1 MKLSDQDIIVL
12 SQHLASYNSLLRL
25 KPGNKEIMRSTVE
38 NMISS
43 GDGSFLISISVP
55 NLRTLLLMGY
65 DDLSDQIIQAIPRV
79 KLKSFVASLSN
90 IDFAEILYSISDVN
104 NRKFLISFLSK
115 IKSKRWNFIFNQDEK
130 IASEFNKD
138 LIRLKKHLESLQLV
152 REKSSADIADLK
164 NKSEEIK
171 AANTELESIRSNY
184 EAEFNSW
191 KDKIAEATD
200 DFKRSEAKRQ
210 LINKRIN
217 EREEALTLREKE
229 ISEENQR
236 LLKQKVEQSLP
247 GYIRKTQALLKAK
260 ERSFSRMGKNWS
272 YVGVGSIIFAIYCG
286 IFFTI
291 YSFDF
296 INLNGNLE
304 WKYLL
309 INLFK
314 GSLVVGVFLYIA
326 QHAFNISNAYVHESI
341 QRSDKRHAI
350 NFGELFL
357 KIYGSGLQREELLK
371 VFANWNISTDSAFKK
386 IPQASMHKELA
397 NLLSNFKPDSIGKEK
412 KPDAD

>member
-1 MKLSDQDIIVL
+1 MNQINIESLFHHVAKYDSELRRYAPNSRVLAQALKNLLEKGETHFLLTAPENDIIKLFLMDFDGINDHVL
-12 SQHLASYNSLLRL
+12 
-25 KPGNKEIMRSTVE
+25 
-38 NMISS
+38 
-43 GDGSFLISISVP
+43 
-55 NLRTLLLMGY
+55 
-65 DDLSDQIIQAIPRV
+65 QIISKG
-79 KLKSFVASLSN
+79 KLRSSLKNLKNNIIASIIYSFK
-90 IDFAEILYSISDVN
+90 DTN
-104 NRKFLISFLSK
+104 NRFYLINYLPIHK
-115 IKSKRWNFIFNQDEK
+115 NRRWSAILKNDARIVE
-130 IASEFNKD
+130 SYNKD
-138 LIRLKKHLESLQLV
+138 LTLVKGQLDSLQQERDAVDIEIKKLNAV
-152 REKSSADIADLK
+152 AKNIDKQNIEKSNEYK
-164 NKSEEIK
+164 NHEEKIQSYENIIFDKVEEIK
-171 AANTELESIRSNY
+171 HLDAKKLSFNELM
-184 EAEFNSW
+184 
-191 KDKIAEATD
+191 
-200 DFKRSEAKRQ
+200 
-210 LINKRIN
+210 N
-217 EREEALTLREKE
+217 EREEKISKKEKE
-229 ISEENQR
+229 ISEENQK

-272 YVGVGSIIFAIYCG
+272 YLGVGSILIAIYCG

-296 INLNGNLE
+296 INLNENLE

-412 KPDAD
+412 KPEAD